1 MDDDVKNLF
10 QKFGQS
16 TDAYREIKRDA
27 DSEQARQRWPLL
39 RDVHL
44 HAATPARVQQHD
56 DVMVAPA
63 AHENEAVTAPKPVAM
78 RSAASRASA
87 VKTASAEQATGTV
100 KPALITPLKQ
110 ILTQQHATEENESD
124 VSVSSPAVPA
134 FLSRIMPASQREAA
148 PAARET
154 QDSRPFSSRLL
165 GAQAASASSATNHVS
180 AAHSEAPARTVRKP
194 LSSVAAS
201 PVAHNVPAAPAAPTV
216 PARQF
221 AASEETKPAAANKS
235 AARDKSVSAVFGRLA
250 GREEAPRP
258 VETGSNSFFQ
268 KIFKP

>member
-63 AHENEAVTAPKPVAM
+63 AHENEAGTAPKPVAM
-78 RSAASRASA
+78 RSVASRAAA
-87 VKTASAEQATGTV
+87 VKTTNAEQATGTV

-110 ILTQQHATEENESD
+110 TLTQQYAAEETESD
-124 VSVSSPAVPA
+124 TSVSSPAVPA
-134 FLSRIMPASQREAA
+134 FLSKIMPASQRENA
-148 PAARET
+148 PAVARET

-165 GAQAASASSATNHVS
+165 GAQAASASSATNHMS
-180 AAHSEAPARTVRKP
+180 AAHNEAPARTVRKP

-201 PVAHNVPAAPAAPTV
+201 PVVHNAPAAPTV

-221 AASEETKPAAANKS
+221 AASDETKPAAANKP
-235 AARDKSVSAVFGRLA
+235 AGRDKSVSAVFGRLA
-250 GREEAPRP
+250 GREETPRP